1 MVLYYLGSIR
11 DGGAWWAAAHGVTQ
25 SDTTEAAVGLNIFW
39 FKDHFASLKTENHRE
54 LFYESFYVCGLHLSV
69 YTVLEI
75 KTENLR
81 TINSCK

>member
-1 MVLYYLGSIR
+1 M
-11 DGGAWWAAAHGVTQ
+11 
-25 SDTTEAAVGLNIFW
+25 GLNIFW

>member
-1 MVLYYLGSIR
+1 MGEPGGLLSMGSHR
-11 DGGAWWAAAHGVTQ
+11 VGHDWSDLAAAG
-25 SDTTEAAVGLNIFW
+25 AAVGLNIFW
-39 FKDHFASLKTENHRE
+39 FKDHFASLKTENQRE